1 MVCVCVCVHV
11 SHGNY
16 FKIHNEN
23 TPIRPTVNWREAPAY
38 KLGKKLIKDI
48 NKLIPL
54 PCTCNVKNSTHLM
67 HDLMDIPY
75 KNDIKFASFYITNMY
90 TNIPTNNL
98 TDIIHHLCI
107 YNTID
112 TTVQTEL

>member
-1 MVCVCVCVHV
+1 
-11 SHGNY
+11 
-16 FKIHNEN
+16 
-23 TPIRPTVNWREAPAY
+23 
-38 KLGKKLIKDI
+38 
-48 NKLIPL
+48 
-54 PCTCNVKNSTHLM
+54 M